1 MIGQGG
7 PKPSHAD
14 RMPRVLK
21 WTRRGGWVALFLAVL
36 VNGPV
41 DAGQT
46 GQVNLRVRVAWGGG
60 AEQLW
65 QGSIA
70 LDEGQLADPEPLGI
84 EADEPG
90 SMWLEPATPAA
101 APASNAAD
109 QAEGDP
115 PGLSPEKTTPAANG
129 KARLVIHQ
137 RSPRTYDAVDL
148 TVTAPAGASLHIV
161 LAAASDPQKPRTITV
176 RLADLL
182 RESFSAELDD
192 RGNRLVVQRRPGDDL
207 RVRVLRQAL
216 IYRPDEAFQCEV
228 LAHLPSLESGTKV
241 RLKLQLRPARG
252 GQDLWTDERTVAAGD
267 PAPLAIEVPLAK
279 CPEGAYELV
288 ITATHGGKI
297 AWPPLRPQLGFRSVL
312 AERIVQFLVLDRK
325 PQAPGKAEGQL
336 ETVVEIDPAS
346 PGWWDRLGR
355 LPALARL
362 PRLGKGPLGNGN
374 LRTVSHPLG
383 TVAQL
388 APSKPN
394 DPSWEAY
401 TVPVARPGQPHLL
414 EVEYPSDVAQTL
426 GISVIEPNE
435 AGAVVPIGLDSGIDQ
450 PEPVAGFRGPPR
462 WLRHRLVFWPR
473 SRTPV
478 VLMTNRRQDRPAVY
492 GRIRVHAGWGRLPRA
507 FGPEHVPER
516 LLAAYFDRPL
526 FAENFS
532 ASESLGSLSD
542 LTVDDW
548 TTFYEGATRLI
559 EYLHHVGYN
568 GTMLS
573 VLADGSSLYPS
584 QILQP
589 TPRYDTGVFFAAG
602 QDPVRKDVL
611 EMLLR
616 LFDREGLQFVA
627 AIEFAAPLP
636 ALEALI
642 RQGGA
647 QAEGLQWIGPDGL
660 SWTEVY
666 PAQRGRAPYYNAL
679 DPRVQEAMLAVIRE
693 ITTRYGQH
701 PSLGGIALQLSAYGY
716 AQLPGP
722 QWGLDDVTVARFE
735 RQTGVRLPT
744 AAGAER
750 YRRRLEALAP
760 LGPDGTRQWR
770 REWLQWRATQMS
782 RFYRQVYDELSAA
795 RPGARL
801 FLAGGDMFAGP
812 PWDQELRPSLP
823 CRTTLAE
830 MMLRAGMDP
839 RAFGEDR
846 GIVLLHST
854 RIGPAAFLGRQATSL
869 ELAQLPDAERYF
881 HALWPSGALLFHPPL
896 ELRVASFDEKSP
908 FRPCYTWLA
917 AQVVPSGTEN
927 RRRFVHALARLDPQ
941 ALFDGGWTLPMGQEE
956 WLRPVVA
963 VFRQLPAVRFEE
975 AQPAPDS
982 ESQPVVVRF
991 ATRGDRTYAYV
1002 VNDAPFA
1009 TTVRVR
1015 VTTPVPAQLQPLVA
1029 GQSVGPL
1036 RRDSLGTYWEV
1047 DLEAYD
1053 VVGAWFSAPNVR
1065 LGGVQVIVAP
1075 EIRTALEK
1083 RLSDLGDRVAA
1094 LGSPPLLEALS
1105 NPGFDAPPAQAGTIP
1120 GWTPFGGPGIVAT
1133 LDATSRHNGSYALRL
1148 ASQGPAG
1155 GIASLPFAAPA
1166 TGRLSLSVWL
1176 RVADA
1181 TRQPP
1186 LRLAVAGKVGGRD
1199 FFRSAWV
1206 GHSPERPGVPGIP
1219 AEWTQ
1224 FFVHVFD
1231 LPLENT
1237 GYIHL
1242 RFELAGPGDVWID
1255 DVQLCELFFTEKERK
1270 ALVRLLTP
1278 ADVMLQNGQ
1287 VGDCLR
1293 LLEGFWSRFL
1303 VEHVPL
1309 PQTPVVQKPEAPASP
1324 AGEPAARSAR
1334 LLDRLKQWAP
1344 ERLR

>member
-14 RMPRVLK
+14 RPSQVPK
-21 WTRRGGWVALFLAVL
+21 GARRGAWLALVLAV
-36 VNGPV
+36 VANGPV
-41 DAGQT
+41 HAGQA
-46 GQVNLRVRVAWGGG
+46 GQVNLRIRAAWGGG
-60 AEQLW
+60 AERIWHGTITLNQ
-65 QGSIA
+65 
-70 LDEGQLADPEPLGI
+70 GQLADPEPLGI

-90 SMWLEPATPAA
+90 SMWLEPAGSSPPAGQAVA
-101 APASNAAD
+101 APAD
-109 QAEGDP
+109 TP
-115 PGLSPEKTTPAANG
+115 PEKPGPAG
-129 KARLVIHQ
+129 ESTARLVIRG
-137 RSPRTYDAVDL
+137 RSRRTYDAVDFS
-148 TVTAPAGASLHIV
+148 VTAPPNATLHIA
-161 LAAASDPQKPRTITV
+161 LAPADESQPPRAVVV

-182 RESFSAELDD
+182 RASFSAELDD
-192 RGNRLVVQRRPGDDL
+192 RGNRLVVQRCPGDDL
-207 RVRVLRQAL
+207 RVRLSRGAL
-216 IYRPDEAFQCEV
+216 VYRPDEVFQCEL

-241 RLKLQLRPARG
+241 RIKLQLRPARG
-252 GQDLWTDERTVAAGD
+252 GQELWSDERTVAAGD
-267 PAPLAIEVPLAK
+267 PAPVAIEVPLAK
-279 CPEGAYELV
+279 CSEGAYELA
-288 ITATHGGKI
+288 ITASHAGKI

-312 AERIVQFLVLDRK
+312 AERIVEFLVLHSK
-325 PQAPGKAEGQL
+325 PPVPARAEGQL

-346 PGWWDRLGR
+346 PGWWERLGR

-374 LRTVSHPLG
+374 LRVVSHPLG
-383 TVAQL
+383 ALAQL
-388 APSKPN
+388 APSKPD

-401 TVPVARPGQPHLL
+401 MVPVARPGEPHLL
-414 EVEYPSDVAQTL
+414 EVEYPSDVPQTL
-426 GISVIEPNE
+426 GISIIEANE
-435 AGAVVPIGLDSGIDQ
+435 AGAVVPVGLDSGVDH
-450 PEPVAGFRGPPR
+450 PEPVTGVGAAPR

-473 SRTPV
+473 TRTPV

-492 GRIRVHAGWGRLPRA
+492 GRIRVRAGWGRLPRA
-507 FGPEHVPER
+507 FGSESAPER

-532 ASESLGSLSD
+532 ASESVGSLSD

-559 EYLHHVGYN
+559 EYLHYVGYN

-584 QILQP
+584 QLLQP

-616 LFDREGLQFVA
+616 LLDREGLQFVA
-627 AIEFAAPLP
+627 AVEFASPLP
-636 ALEALI
+636 ALEARI
-642 RQGGA
+642 REGGP

-660 SWTEVY
+660 PWTHVY
-666 PAQRGRAPYYNAL
+666 LPQRGRAPYYNVL
-679 DPRVQEAMLAVIRE
+679 DPRVQEAMLAVVRE
-693 ITTRYGQH
+693 ITSRYAQH
-701 PSLGGIALQLSAYGY
+701 PSLAGIALQLSAYGY

-722 QWGLDDVTVARFE
+722 QWGLDDVTIARFE
-735 RQTGVRLPT
+735 QQTGVRLPT
-744 AAGAER
+744 VAGPER

-760 LGPDGTRQWR
+760 VGPDGARQWR

-782 RFYRQVYDELSAA
+782 RFYRQVYEALSAA
-795 RPGARL
+795 RPGTRL

-823 CRTTLAE
+823 CRATLAE
-830 MMLRAGMDP
+830 TMLRAGIEP
-839 RAFGEDR
+839 HAFGEDR
-846 GIVLLHST
+846 GIVLLQST
-854 RIGPAAFLGRQATSL
+854 RIGPAAFLSRQATTL

-881 HALWPSGALLFHPPL
+881 QTLWPSGALLFHPPL

-908 FRPCYTWLA
+908 FRPCYAWLA
-917 AQVVPSGTEN
+917 AQIVPSDIEN
-927 RRRFVHALARLDPQ
+927 RRRFVHALASLDPQ
-941 ALFDGGWTLPMGQEE
+941 AIFDGGWMLPMGQEE
-956 WLRPVVA
+956 SLRGLVA
-963 VFRQLPAVRFEE
+963 VFRQLPAVRFER
-975 AQPAPDS
+975 APPAPDS
-982 ESQPVVVRF
+982 EGQPAVVRF

-1002 VNDAPFA
+1002 VNEAPFA
-1009 TTVRVR
+1009 TTLRVR
-1015 VTTPVPAQLQPLVA
+1015 VAMPTAAQLEPLVA
-1029 GQSVGPL
+1029 GRSVGPL

-1047 DLEAYD
+1047 ALDPYD
-1053 VVGAWFSAPNVR
+1053 VIGAWFSAPNVR
-1065 LGGVQVIVAP
+1065 LSGVQVAVTP
-1075 EIRTALEK
+1075 EIRAALEK

-1094 LGSPPLLEALS
+1094 LGNPPLLEALS
-1105 NPGFDAPPAQAGTIP
+1105 NPGFDAPTGQGGPIP

-1133 LDATSRHNGSYALRL
+1133 LDATTRHNGTHALRL
-1148 ASQGPAG
+1148 ASQGPPG
-1155 GIASLPFAAPA
+1155 GVASLPFAAPR

-1181 TRQPP
+1181 GRQPP
-1186 LRLAVAGKVGGRD
+1186 LRLTVAGKVGSRD

-1206 GHSPERPGVPGIP
+1206 GQSPEVAGVPGIP

-1224 FFVHVFD
+1224 FYVHVFD
-1231 LPLENT
+1231 LPLESS

-1242 RFELAGPGDVWID
+1242 RFELTGPGEVWID

-1287 VGDCLR
+1287 VGDSLR
-1293 LLEGFWSRFL
+1293 LLEGYWSRFL

-1309 PQTPVVQKPEAPASP
+1309 PQTPVVQKPEPPASP

-1334 LLDRLKQWAP
+1334 LLDRLKQWSP